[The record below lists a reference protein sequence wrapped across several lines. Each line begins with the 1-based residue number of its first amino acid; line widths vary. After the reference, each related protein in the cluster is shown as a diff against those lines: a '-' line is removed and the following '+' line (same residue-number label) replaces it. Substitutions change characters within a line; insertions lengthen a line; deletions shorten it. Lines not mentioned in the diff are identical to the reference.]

1 MDAMFLGFQC
11 KIEVIQF
18 LGKKEPIDRPLR
30 QGDLKREIG

>member
-1 MDAMFLGFQC
+1 MDAVFLGFQC

-30 QGDLKREIG
+30 QGDLKWEIG